1 MDQNIFHPK
10 AKIIESLERL
20 KQIRETAKR
29 YKFCFVLTTGAF
41 DLLHDGHV
49 LYLMNARK
57 QGFFLAVGVD
67 SDSLVKNI
75 KGPGRPVRN
84 EIDRAIIIASLAFT
98 DYVII
103 HDGSEELVRELK
115 PDVFVVSETTKTV
128 GKRND
133 LQWVG
138 KNGGKIVSLPSMSD
152 NHTSE
157 MISTIK
163 NYA

>member
-1 MDQNIFHPK
+1 MNQNVFHPK
-10 AKIIESLERL
+10 EKIIESLKRL
-20 KQIRETAKR
+20 KQIRKTAKQ
-29 YKFCFVLTTGAF
+29 YQFCFVLTTGAF

-49 LYLMNARK
+49 LYLMKARK
-57 QGFFLAVGVD
+57 QGFFLTVGID
-67 SDSLVKNI
+67 NDSLVRKI
-75 KGPGRPVRN
+75 KGPGRPVTN
-84 EIDRAIIIASLAFT
+84 EVNRAMVVAGLAFT

-103 HDGSEELVRELK
+103 HDSSEELVRELK
-115 PDVFVVSETTKTV
+115 PDVFVISETTKIV

-133 LQWVG
+133 LLWVG

-157 MISTIK
+157 MIGTIK